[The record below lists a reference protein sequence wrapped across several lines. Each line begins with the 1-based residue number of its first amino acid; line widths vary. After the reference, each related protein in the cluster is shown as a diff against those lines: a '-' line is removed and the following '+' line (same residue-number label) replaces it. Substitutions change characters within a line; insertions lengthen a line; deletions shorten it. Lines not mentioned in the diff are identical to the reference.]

1 MDYIYPLTR
10 IVAECVGKTID
21 KFNYRK
27 NHIAAKHLIVLIFA
41 AMSFS
46 LGAYILLTGKPFPHF
61 TLFSFE
67 LVIAI
72 GLVSFM
78 ANVFDFVSLKL
89 NDISLREP
97 MLGFEPILAGVVG
110 YILFPAER
118 ETKYLIAF
126 GLGAV
131 AVYLG
136 THRRKL
142 RVRQKKGMFYLLLG
156 VLFYAFLPSLY
167 KHALA
172 YISPEYITFFRAIS
186 VLTLTLIFLP
196 PKKITKSKSKV
207 IYGLSSGVVYSLG
220 TVAGLYAIQKLGVV
234 LTMVI
239 LLLEP
244 GLKYFISWFILK
256 EKVRK
261 GEIASSTVL
270 ATIVLLALAR

>member
-1 MDYIYPLTR
+1 MDFIYPLTR

-21 KFNYRK
+21 KFNFRR
-27 NHIAAKHLIVLIFA
+27 NHIAARHLIILVFA
-41 AMSFS
+41 AMS
-46 LGAYILLTGKPFPHF
+46 LTLLIYILLTGKPFPHF
-61 TLFSFE
+61 TLFAFG
-67 LVIAI
+67 LVAAI
-72 GLVSFM
+72 GLVSFA

-97 MLGFEPILAGVVG
+97 MLGFEPILAGLVG

-118 ETKYLIAF
+118 EIKYLVAF
-126 GLGAV
+126 GLGSI

-167 KHALA
+167 NRTLD
-172 YISPEYITFFRAIS
+172 YISPEYITFFRATS
-186 VLTLTLIFLP
+186 VLILTLVFLP
-196 PKKITKSKSKV
+196 PKKITKPRGKV

-220 TVAGLYAIQKLGVV
+220 TVTGLYAIQKLGVV
-234 LTMVI
+234 LTMI
-239 LLLEP
+239 LLLLEP
-244 GLKYFISWFILK
+244 ALKYLISWFILK

-261 GEIASSTVL
+261 GEVASSVAL
-270 ATIVLLALAR
+270 AVIVLFAVVR